1 MQTDSGL
8 LFFIPAHFCKEK
20 KKKGDLVIAIYVVGR
35 VYDGGTA
42 RAHWEGEDVAG
53 CMQ

>member
-20 KKKGDLVIAIYVVGR
+20 KERRFSYCYVVGR

-42 RAHWEGEDVAG
+42 RGHWEGEDVAG